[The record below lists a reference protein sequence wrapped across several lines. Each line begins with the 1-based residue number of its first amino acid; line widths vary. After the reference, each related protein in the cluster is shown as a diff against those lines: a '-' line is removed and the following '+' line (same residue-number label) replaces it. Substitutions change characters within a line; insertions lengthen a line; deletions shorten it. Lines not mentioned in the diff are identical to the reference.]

1 MTTTDL
7 KPPRRASKPTIW
19 ARRSAKGR
27 DAAPV
32 SALTPPQKDA
42 LPLDVINWVITRY
55 CMAVAAED
63 RKGKAADLD
72 RIERV
77 LRATATLAGDAAPFY
92 HRRLKPGDVAPGA
105 VAQKTELIVSWT
117 PPPNYKPPH
126 YKNNTPLSAPVEADR
141 PGEPQ
146 AAE

>member
-1 MTTTDL
+1 M
-7 KPPRRASKPTIW
+7 PRKVHPTHREKSRA
-19 ARRSAKGR
+19 
-27 DAAPV
+27 
-32 SALTPPQKDA
+32 ALLSVMAGKA
-42 LPLDVINWVITRY
+42 LPLDVINWVIMRY

-77 LRATATLAGDAAPFY
+77 LRATATLARSAAPFY

-126 YKNNTPLSAPVEADR
+126 YNNNIPPTAER

-146 AAE
+146 AAG